1 LKNSSFILH
10 RRDDLYLLRFD
21 DLCPTMNWAVWERIE
36 RLLVEGQ
43 VRPLV
48 AVVPDNKDRQLQVD
62 AASPTFWESVRRWQ
76 SLGWAIGMHGYQH
89 LYVTREAGL
98 LGMNSRSEFA
108 GLSEKEQEAKIHMAL
123 AILQRER
130 VRPRV
135 WIAPSH
141 SFDETTLCV
150 LIREGIRIVSDGMFL
165 FPFRDERGMI
175 WIPQQMWR
183 FRRLPL
189 GVWTICFHHNRW
201 NAQTLERFE
210 RDLHEYR
217 DRIVDLDEVIR
228 AYDGRRKAGWE
239 MAASHLMTWAWRL
252 RRRSVR
258 RRLSGSG
265 AYNDRAKADE

>member
-1 LKNSSFILH
+1 MFKVASWNLNSVRSRLTHVTTWLKA
-10 RRDDLYLLRFD
+10 REPDVLLLQELKGTEFPSEVFKS
-21 DLCPTMNWAVWERIE
+21 LGYES
-36 RLLVEGQ
+36 
-43 VRPLV
+43 V
-48 AVVPDNKDRQLQVD
+48 AVTQKAYNGV
-62 AASPTFWESVRRWQ
+62 
-76 SLGWAIGMHGYQH
+76 
-89 LYVTREAGL
+89 
-98 LGMNSRSEFA
+98 
-108 GLSEKEQEAKIHMAL
+108 
-123 AILQRER
+123 AILSRHPIET
-130 VRPRV
+130 
-135 WIAPSH
+135 IAK
-141 SFDETTLCV
+141 V
-150 LIREGIRIVSDGMFL
+150 LIGDDSDSHARFMEVIIKGIRIVSDGMFL

-201 NAQTLERFE
+201 DARTLERFE
-210 RDLHEYR
+210 RDLLEYR